1 VKTDRSGKLRRCSE
15 LPPEPA
21 SYSRCLQ
28 SSLQNEVHK
37 PLSAKWITSGW
48 PTTRE
53 FDGLLYP
60 SPFSFLIREIERLGA
75 NFNG

>member
-28 SSLQNEVHK
+28 SSLQSEVHN
-37 PLSAKWITSGW
+37 
-48 PTTRE
+48 PT
-53 FDGLLYP
+53 FGQVD
-60 SPFSFLIREIERLGA
+60 
-75 NFNG
+75 NFRMADDSW